1 VAPSAGPDEV
11 DGVDVDGLV
20 AAIHEGR
27 DDIAVP
33 RELVTETEA
42 DAAAGE
48 TAPRAATILARLRF
62 LTVAERIKLALRGN
76 KEARTLLLR
85 DSNRIIVRLVL
96 KNPRITEDEIVAV
109 TRNRSVDEE
118 LLREIA
124 ERREW
129 TRNYQVRLGLV
140 TNPKTAP
147 ATAVRLLGLLEER
160 DIGRLAKSKNV
171 PDVVVAAARRL
182 LAVRQQRARP

>member
-1 VAPSAGPDEV
+1 VASSAGPDEV
-11 DGVDVDGLV
+11 GAVDVEGLV
-20 AAIHEGR
+20 AAIDEGR
-27 DDIAVP
+27 DDIVVP
-33 RELVTETEA
+33 QELVTETEA
-42 DAAAGE
+42 DAAVGTPGA
-48 TAPRAATILARLRF
+48 RAATILARLRF

-129 TRNYQVRLGLV
+129 TRNYQIRLGLV
-140 TNPKTAP
+140 SNPKTSP
-147 ATAVRLLGLLEER
+147 AAAVRLIGLLEER
-160 DIGRLAKSKNV
+160 DIARLAKSKNV

-182 LAVRQQRARP
+182 LFTRQQRGRS